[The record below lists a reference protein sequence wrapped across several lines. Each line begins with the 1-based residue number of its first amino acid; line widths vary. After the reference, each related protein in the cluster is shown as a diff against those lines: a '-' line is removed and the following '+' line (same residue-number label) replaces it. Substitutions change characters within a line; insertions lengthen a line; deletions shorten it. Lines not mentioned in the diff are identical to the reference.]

1 MQKCVCTLCKTH
13 VRDTS
18 DLMQR
23 INDTRASISQNVEA
37 VGQWRKQL
45 CAFVKANGNHFKHLL
60 NKNGSFQSQHT
71 IHNRLFSEPPTVYR
85 CFASFLSQLFKSK

>member
-1 MQKCVCTLCKTH
+1 
-13 VRDTS
+13 
-18 DLMQR
+18 MQR

-71 IHNRLFSEPPTVYR
+71 IHNRLFFRATNGLP
-85 CFASFLSQLFKSK
+85 LFRVFSIAAI